1 VSKVSV
7 AILRR
12 NKVVPRVN
20 LVLAVSQGGGFFVG
34 KIQKIIIIKIGSG
47 VLLTKH
53 HKVDQ
58 FRIKHIANQISA
70 LRSDG
75 YQVVLIVSG
84 AVAYGSRF
92 IDVSEHNSHRKLAA
106 SIGQIYI
113 ITALNEI
120 FGRANMQIS
129 QLLLTKE
136 DLVKRQ
142 KDIKELIEFSLVNNL
157 IPVINENDV
166 LDLNSFGGN
175 DLLAVEIAKQLKTEK
190 VIILST
196 LQGSTYGVGGA
207 KTKIEAKKHLENRNI
222 LMHILD
228 GKQKNVLLTI

>member
-1 VSKVSV
+1 M
-7 AILRR
+7 
-12 NKVVPRVN
+12 VPRVN

-34 KIQKIIIIKIGSG
+34 KMQKIIIIKIGSG

-53 HKVDQ
+53 HKVDK
-58 FRIKHIANQISA
+58 FGIKHLADQITV
-70 LRSDG
+70 LRNGG
-75 YQVVLIVSG
+75 YHVVLIVSG

-92 IDVSEHNSHRKLAA
+92 IDVSQGNNHRKVAA

-136 DLVKRQ
+136 DLAKRQ
-142 KDIKELIEFSLVNNL
+142 KEIKEIIEFSLFNNL

-166 LDLNSFGGN
+166 LDLNSFDGN
-175 DLLAVEIAKQLKTEK
+175 DLLAVEIAKQHNTEK

-207 KTKIEAKKHLENRNI
+207 KTKIEAKKHLESKNI
-222 LMHILD
+222 LTHILD